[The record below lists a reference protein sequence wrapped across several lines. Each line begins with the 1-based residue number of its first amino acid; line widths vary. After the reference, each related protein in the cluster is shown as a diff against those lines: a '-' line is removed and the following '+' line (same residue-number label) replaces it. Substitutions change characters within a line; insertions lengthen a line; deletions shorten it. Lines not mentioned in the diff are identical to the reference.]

1 MANNKIG
8 TIRMRMGT
16 HDAHYG
22 GNLVDG
28 ARLIGLI
35 SDAGTELLIAWS
47 GDEGLLAAWHHIE
60 QFVPVYMGDYIEVRT
75 WFSRYGNTSADLEG
89 AVYKVGELVDGGKT
103 NAARIIDP
111 PILVM
116 RASATGVT
124 PKDVNR
130 GLQVEKLEDI
140 PFEPAG
146 ETKWWEK
153 KRQK

>member
-1 MANNKIG
+1 MELTKNENIG
-8 TIRMRMGT
+8 VIRMRMST

-35 SDAGTELLIAWS
+35 SDAGTELQIALT

-60 QFVPVYMGDYIEVRT
+60 QFEPVYMGDYVEVRT
-75 WFSRYGNTSADLEG
+75 WFSRYGNTSADMEG

-103 NAARIIDP
+103 NAARLIDP
-111 PILVM
+111 PRLVM

-124 PKDVNR
+124 LKECNR
-130 GLQVEKLEDI
+130 GLQVEKREDI
-140 PFEPAG
+140 PFEEPG
-146 ETKWWEK
+146 EKKWWEK
-153 KRQK
+153 

>member
-1 MANNKIG
+1 MELTKNENIG
-8 TIRMRMGT
+8 VIRMRMST

-35 SDAGTELLIAWS
+35 SDAGTELQIALT

-60 QFVPVYMGDYIEVRT
+60 QFEPVYMGDYVEVRT
-75 WFSRYGNTSADLEG
+75 WFSRYGNTSADMEG

-103 NAARIIDP
+103 NAARLIDP
-111 PILVM
+111 PRLVM

-124 PKDVNR
+124 LKEANR
-130 GLQVEKLEDI
+130 GLQVEKREDI
-140 PFEPAG
+140 PFEAAG
-146 ETKWWEK
+146 EKKWWEK
-153 KRQK
+153 

>member
-35 SDAGTELLIAWS
+35 SDAGTELQIAWS

-60 QFVPVYMGDYIEVRT
+60 QFVPV
-75 WFSRYGNTSADLEG
+75 
-89 AVYKVGELVDGGKT
+89 
-103 NAARIIDP
+103 
-111 PILVM
+111 
-116 RASATGVT
+116 
-124 PKDVNR
+124 
-130 GLQVEKLEDI
+130 
-140 PFEPAG
+140 
-146 ETKWWEK
+146 
-153 KRQK
+153 

>member
-1 MANNKIG
+1 MANDKLG
-8 TIRMRMGT
+8 TIRIRVSGG
-16 HDAHYG
+16 HYG
-22 GNLVDG
+22 GGLLDG
-28 ARLIGLI
+28 AALIGLI
-35 SDAGTELLIAWS
+35 SDAGTELQIAWS

-60 QFVPVYMGDYIEVRT
+60 QYVPVYVGDYLEVRT

-89 AVYKVGELVDGGKT
+89 AIYKVGELVDGGKT
-103 NAARIIDP
+103 NAARLLDP
-111 PILVM
+111 PVLVM

-124 PKDVNR
+124 PKAQNR

-153 KRQK
+153 K

>member
-1 MANNKIG
+1 MANKNLG
-8 TIRMRMGT
+8 LIRMRMSSQ
-16 HDAHYG
+16 DAHYG

-35 SDAGTELLIAWS
+35 SDAGTELQIAWS

-60 QFVPVYMGDYIEVRT
+60 QFEPVYMGDYIEVKA

-89 AVYKVGELVDGGKT
+89 AIYKVGELDPESGN
-103 NAARIIDP
+103 NAANIIDP
-111 PILVM
+111 PRLVM

-124 PKDVNR
+124 LKECNR

-140 PFEPAG
+140 PFEEAG
-146 ETKWWEK
+146 GVKWWEEKRK
-153 KRQK
+153 K

>member
-1 MANNKIG
+1 MANDKIG
-8 TIRMRMGT
+8 TIRMRMSDG
-16 HDAHYG
+16 HYG
-22 GNLVDG
+22 GGLVDG

-35 SDAGTELLIAWS
+35 SDAGTELQIAWS

-60 QFVPVYMGDYIEVRT
+60 QYEPVYMGDYIEVKT
-75 WFSRYGNTSADLEG
+75 WFSRYGNTSADMEG

-111 PILVM
+111 PRLVM

-124 PKDVNR
+124 PKEVNR

-140 PFEPAG
+140 PFEAAG
-146 ETKWWEK
+146 EKKWWEK
-153 KRQK
+153 